1 MTVMSVPDAV
11 LAARAAQ
18 QSEIVRKHQERAA
31 QLRDRRTH
39 EHRLHVFAAAT
50 TVVLLAALLASG
62 FYAGFISVS
71 SVVPAAGNAA
81 PGSFAATK
89 TGKLLI
95 PTDAG
100 WCKTLNFDNTTGLFS
115 NTQMVD
121 CEEFNNK
128 AAAAPKA
135 ERGNYDSFKDAFHR
149 R

>member
-81 PGSFAATK
+81 
-89 TGKLLI
+89 
-95 PTDAG
+95 TDAG